1 MKIEQAIISDHTKQR
16 DLIEQLLKTEGD
28 SQERRHL
35 FKVLSK
41 ELAIHADAEER
52 YFYVPLIE
60 IDSTQDDAR
69 HGIAEHHEIE
79 ELVDKVEE
87 AEYDSSA
94 WLKHAK
100 NLADKVLH
108 HLDEEEQDY
117 FPKAEKVL
125 SDEQSLELGRDY
137 HNAMKQARTHDKN

>member
-1 MKIEQAIISDHTKQR
+1 MKIDQAIKLDHAIQR
-16 DLIEQLLKTEGD
+16 DLFEQLLDTQGD
-28 SQERRHL
+28 SEDRHQL
-35 FKVLSK
+35 FKRLTQ

-79 ELVDKVEE
+79 ELVEKVDQ
-87 AEYDSSA
+87 AEMDSSA

-100 NLADKVLH
+100 NLADKALH
-108 HLDEEEQDY
+108 HLAEEEQDY
-117 FPKAEKVL
+117 FPKADKVL
-125 SDEQSLELGRDY
+125 SDEQAKELGNQY
-137 HNAMKQARTHDKN
+137 LNAMKDARKNGDN

>member
-1 MKIEQAIISDHTKQR
+1 MKIERAIISDHAIQR
-16 DLIEQLLKTEGD
+16 DLIDQLLETEGD
-28 SQERRHL
+28 SKDRRQL
-35 FKVLSK
+35 FKELSQ

-52 YFYVPLIE
+52 HFYVPLIE

-79 ELVDKVEE
+79 ELVDLVEE
-87 AEYDSSA
+87 AEYDSSG

-125 SDEQSLELGRDY
+125 SDEQSLELGREY
-137 HNAMKQARTHDKN
+137 LNAMRDARTNDKN

>member
-1 MKIEQAIISDHTKQR
+1 MKIEKAIVLDHAIQR
-16 DLIEQLLKTEGD
+16 DLFKQLLDTSGD
-28 SQERRHL
+28 SDNRRQL
-35 FKVLSK
+35 FEQVKH

-52 YFYVPLIE
+52 YFYVPLIK
-60 IDSTQDDAR
+60 IDATQDDAR

-79 ELVDKVEE
+79 ELVEKVEE
-87 AEYDSSA
+87 ADFDSSA

-117 FPKAEKVL
+117 FPKADKVL
-125 SDEQSLELGRDY
+125 SDEQASELGDQY
-137 HNAMKQARTHDKN
+137 LSAMKEARRNED